1 MSSGVKTRDGSPC
14 ARAAAGRRRAA
25 RRRGETL
32 MASFPEGRATIA
44 RPKSR
49 RAGAAVFRRV
59 PSRRHWRGG
68 PAPHVRTLR
77 RGGGPESARRRSG
90 GVRPPRD
97 AARARGARRR
107 APPAPGRRLGGGRG
121 AGGVPHRVPD
131 PRRASRPGPIRG
143 LRRGGRPPG
152 LREPLPEAPPAPGGA
167 PRGGRDFLLPRA
179 RGGGGRPP
187 RRHAGRPAR
196 DRATQVPRGVL
207 LRGDRGP
214 PRALLPPDRLRAPAR
229 EAVGPRAARGGRGM
243 SCAEFDVLLQRYLD
257 GELVPADEASVREHA
272 QGCPRCARELRLA
285 AEEWGALVGAFA
297 PSDAARQLAG
307 RVRGA
312 LAPSPAVRW
321 RRVAGFAAAAAGL
334 AAALLLAIRPGRGP
348 APERVILPVASACGD
363 PCAVPFATGSC
374 ALPEV
379 NCGVE
384 VSR

>member
-1 MSSGVKTRDGSPC
+1 
-14 ARAAAGRRRAA
+14 
-25 RRRGETL
+25 
-32 MASFPEGRATIA
+32 
-44 RPKSR
+44 
-49 RAGAAVFRRV
+49 
-59 PSRRHWRGG
+59 
-68 PAPHVRTLR
+68 
-77 RGGGPESARRRSG
+77 
-90 GVRPPRD
+90 
-97 AARARGARRR
+97 
-107 APPAPGRRLGGGRG
+107 
-121 AGGVPHRVPD
+121 
-131 PRRASRPGPIRG
+131 
-143 LRRGGRPPG
+143 
-152 LREPLPEAPPAPGGA
+152 
-167 PRGGRDFLLPRA
+167 
-179 RGGGGRPP
+179 
-187 RRHAGRPAR
+187 
-196 DRATQVPRGVL
+196 
-207 LRGDRGP
+207 
-214 PRALLPPDRLRAPAR
+214 
-229 EAVGPRAARGGRGM
+229 M

-384 VSR
+384 VSRQTPHCTLSLTSCSTRIASPALGDFVVSGTGRAEVWVFRPGEAEPALPPQILAIRAATGAQGIVLIGDGEVRVANARGAVQSARSTGILLQPGAAPQALAALY